1 MDAMDEKKAPCTTTP
16 SQEHGAPEE
25 GIILK
30 DQQEGLDKLGYTQ
43 ELTRNRSLIT
53 LLFQCLAMAAIPYG
67 EGGPLL
73 SAIYGGGPLS
83 IFVGWIV
90 VLVLDECVAVSLGE
104 LASRYPTSA
113 GPYYWSYQIASRGKT
128 VLSFITGWAWLVGN
142 WTITLSVNFGFASL
156 LSAVVS
162 MYHPD
167 WSANSWQLLL
177 IFYAVILSS
186 FVICTFGNRF
196 LPMVDIICAAWTAI
210 SIVIILIALSVKA
223 DVGRHSAGWALG
235 HYDTSFSGWGGFTFF
250 IGLLPPAYTFSAIGM
265 VSSMAEEC
273 ANPAVK
279 VPQAISLCVP
289 VGGFAGFFFILP
301 ICFTMPPL
309 AELINAPAGQVIP
322 YIFSRVMGS
331 PGGGL
336 GLMFLVLVIVLFCS
350 ISITVAASRTTWAFA
365 RDGALPLSSVWA
377 RVDKRLGV
385 PVWALVLLTVIQML
399 LGLINLGSSSAFTAF
414 VSVGVIA
421 LAASYAIPI
430 TLSLIQRRRE
440 VSRARWNCG
449 NIIGPIVNVIAIAW
463 ICFELVLFSMPTA
476 LPVTNVSMNYA
487 SVVFAGFM
495 AIAAGWYIISARK
508 SKFRPGLLTSFLSF
522 DSFTKIIHIL
532 TVEQLIRDLLNL
544 MVLSKNKDRS

>member
-508 SKFRPGLLTSFLSF
+508 TYKGPPESDGL
-522 DSFTKIIHIL
+522 
-532 TVEQLIRDLLNL
+532 E
-544 MVLSKNKDRS
+544 